1 MNCNKCGNYIPD
13 NSVFCTAC
21 GSPVENRPVV
31 QEQPNGYAQAIPQ
44 QPIVEQP
51 VYNQPVI
58 NEQPVYSQPVV
69 NEQPVCSQ
77 PVINEQPVY
86 SQPVINEQPVYGQQ
100 VMNGQPVYGQQVMNG
115 QPVYGQPVY
124 GQPYMMAPKKK
135 SKAPWIVLG
144 VSSVLLIAIIVMVI
158 ILVVSC
164 NSDDANDSPQSVITS
179 CLTSAAAGNSETLL
193 STVYPAIIGRLEDMG
208 YSRSEI
214 YENLRD
220 DIVKEGMSFSNI
232 KLTSNKRSDQDTV
245 SYYNEVFSQY
255 KGYKN
260 ISAIY
265 EVNGT
270 LNIKVDGYE
279 WSDPFDATVVLSDG
293 KYYVLDINID

>member
-77 PVINEQPVY
+77 PVINE
-86 SQPVINEQPVYGQQ
+86 
-100 VMNGQPVYGQQVMNG
+100 QPVYGQQVMNG

>member
-100 VMNGQPVYGQQVMNG
+100 VMNGQPVYGQQVMN
-115 QPVYGQPVY
+115 GQPVY

>member
-1 MNCNKCGNYIPD
+1 MNCNKCGNNIPD
-13 NSVFCTAC
+13 NSVFCPAC

-31 QEQPNGYAQAIPQ
+31 QEQPNGYAQAVPQ
-44 QPIVEQP
+44 QPV
-51 VYNQPVI
+51 V
-58 NEQPVYSQPVV
+58 EQPVYSQPVV
-69 NEQPVCSQ
+69 NEQPV
-77 PVINEQPVY
+77 Y
-86 SQPVINEQPVYGQQ
+86 DQQ
-100 VMNGQPVYGQQVMNG
+100 IMNGQPVYGQQVMNG
-115 QPVYGQPVY
+115 QPVYGQP
-124 GQPYMMAPKKK
+124 YMMSPKKK

-144 VSSVLLIAIIVMVI
+144 ISSVLLIAIIVMVI

-214 YENLRD
+214 YENLRYE
-220 DIVKEGMSFSNI
+220 ILEEETGVRFSNI
-232 KLTSNKRSDQDTV
+232 KLTSNERSDQDTV